1 MENNYFYDLPE
12 DLQQMIYEKEH
23 KMRMQDVL
31 KDINEVNQMNVYNR
45 NGIYQSTFESIWTY
59 GKDYTKNL
67 VGKDMWDDMKRIMGY
82 EEDGDDWDDN
92 IQHISMSEFT
102 RVSATEDEEEESE
115 TEEEIFEFNEEE
127 SDDENPFPECDECG
141 DWGNGYG
148 ISIYQKRGHW
158 YCAGCMEIMEIQK
171 LLSINN
177 EVV

>member
-12 DLQQMIYEKEH
+12 YLQQMIYEKEH
-23 KMRMQDVL
+23 KMKMQDVFEEFEEKEHKIVKGSL
-31 KDINEVNQMNVYNR
+31 MNYWIFWSVLYCAEE
-45 NGIYQSTFESIWTY
+45 NGD
-59 GKDYTKNL
+59 DYTRNL
-67 VGKDMWDDMKRIMGY
+67 VGKDLWDFY
-82 EEDGDDWDDN
+82 EDGRKEMDWSQPNNNNN
-92 IQHISMSEFT
+92 ITI
-102 RVSATEDEEEESE
+102 VSASEDEEEESE

-148 ISIYQKRGHW
+148 ISLYQKIGHW
-158 YCAGCMEIMEIQK
+158 YCAGCIEIMDIQK